1 MSGKLRPHG
10 LSSVQTG
17 QVNFC
22 INPNIL
28 TYNAQFNFCFPTIK
42 AIPFRGYFE
51 RRFHAGYCIST
62 WNQTFKEQCRYSRR
76 VGDHTRLPA
85 AVNPLSHQIPKFF
98 SASSAERCFQRT
110 PTKSRHKGRNRSGRE
125 PYLRSQNRQAS
136 VTKSSRFFI
145 SSSEEE
151 REASDAVKFL
161 ERLH

>member
-1 MSGKLRPHG
+1 MTKSGHNQSIKCL
-10 LSSVQTG
+10 
-17 QVNFC
+17 FKD
-22 INPNIL
+22 L

-51 RRFHAGYCIST
+51 RRFHAGYFIST

-125 PYLRSQNRQAS
+125 PYLHSQNRQAS
-136 VTKSSRFFI
+136 VTKSSRFYLLTL
-145 SSSEEE
+145 SQRTSKPLLKS
-151 REASDAVKFL
+151 AL
-161 ERLH
+161 